1 MTPMLELCK
10 QVIITLKRAPKK
22 MVKKK
27 KEEFK
32 DEIFSLITNI
42 ISYAHGKIFISD
54 PKAFLHQSKHGKF
67 MSEYANRRQHY
78 GNGF

>member
-1 MTPMLELCK
+1 MS
-10 QVIITLKRAPKK
+10 KK
-22 MVKKK
+22 TEMIKKK
-27 KEEFK
+27 KLQEFK

-54 PKAFLHQSKHGKF
+54 PKALLHQLKHGKF
-67 MSEYANRRQHY
+67 MSEYANRRQHQ